1 LSAYSQRRWEKDS
14 RFFEGNLDDKNDHD
28 NHNDDDDDDCL
39 DHNDRLIQLHA
50 VREVQASP

>member
-1 LSAYSQRRWEKDS
+1 LSAYSQRRWEQDS